1 MSFLY
6 FIIPGLCI
14 ALSTWIAIKAVK
26 RGANKKKAV
35 ALQICS
41 TAFVSLMCFIM
52 PAIVIIIAAT
62 IFLFLYAIDD
72 ARHQGVGYAGLY
84 AYRNDEMIEG
94 VTIGDGEISC
104 AYLGEDSSYG
114 IQRKC
119 YIYSTEYGVRTG
131 RLRRWQLYGD
141 VLSEQGN

>member
-1 MSFLY
+1 MYKMSEEKYINGVNEFY
-6 FIIPGLCI
+6 KNDEYECKNRGS
-14 ALSTWIAIKAVK
+14 STVE
-26 RGANKKKAV
+26 
-35 ALQICS
+35 
-41 TAFVSLMCFIM
+41 MCFIM

>member
-1 MSFLY
+1 MCEMSEEKY
-6 FIIPGLCI
+6 VNRVHRIYKNDMDICNNRGS
-14 ALSTWIAIKAVK
+14 STVE
-26 RGANKKKAV
+26 
-35 ALQICS
+35 
-41 TAFVSLMCFIM
+41 MCFIM
-52 PAIVIIIAAT
+52 PVIVIIIAAT

-72 ARHQGVGYAGLY
+72 ARHQGVGYVNLY
-84 AYRNDEMIEG
+84 AYRGSDEVIEG
-94 VTIGDGEISC
+94 VAIGDGEISC
-104 AYLGEDSSYG
+104 AYSGEAGSYG